1 MSRPSQRTVHLL
13 RRPDPGRLYGDLC
26 AVLPPQYAIGQG
38 YSLDTLR
45 FAVEN
50 GARVELHFSRR
61 GPPGCTAVFLPAAGA
76 GTAPEQAETYL
87 ELFAELVLRLTADE
101 EKTAY

>member
-1 MSRPSQRTVHLL
+1 MSRL
-13 RRPDPGRLYGDLC
+13 RRRAVRLPRPPDPGQLYGDLC
-26 AVLPPQYAIGQG
+26 AVLPPQYAVGQG

-50 GARVELHFSRR
+50 GARLELRLSRR

-76 GTAPEQAETYL
+76 NTAPEQAEVYL
-87 ELFAELVLRLTADE
+87 DLFAELVLRLTADE
-101 EKTAY
+101 EKTDC